1 MKRCP
6 WQTTNEIYLR
16 YHDEEWGTPV
26 HDEKKHFEFLV
37 LESAQA
43 GLSWSTILMKRENYR
58 KAYDQFNPVKVSKY
72 DDRKIRE
79 LLSNAGIVRNRRKI
93 EASINNAKCFLDV
106 QKEFGSF
113 DRYIWGFVNN
123 KPIIHRLK
131 KMSETPSRTSLS
143 DEISKDL
150 IRRGFR
156 FVGSTIIYAH
166 LQAIGIVND
175 HLTTCFRYKELC
187 SPSPSPLPPAYR
199 QAGEGRGMPACR

>member
-6 WQTTNEIYLR
+6 WPTKNEVYLR
-16 YHDEEWGTPV
+16 YHDEEWGDPV
-26 HDEKKHFEFLV
+26 HDENKHFEFLV

-58 KAYDQFNPVKVSKY
+58 KAYDQFDPVKVSKY
-72 DDRKIRE
+72 DDRKLKQ

-93 EASINNAKCFLDV
+93 EASINNAKCFLAV

-123 KPIIHRLK
+123 KPIINRWEKL
-131 KMSETPSRTSLS
+131 SEIPARTSLS
-143 DEISKDL
+143 DQLSKDL
-150 IRRGFR
+150 IHRGFR

-166 LQAIGIVND
+166 LQATGIVND
-175 HLTTCFRYKELC
+175 HLITCFRYKELC
-187 SPSPSPLPPAYR
+187 SEYKR
-199 QAGEGRGMPACR
+199 TRGK